1 MFAEFILDPSDAD
14 PVLPWETHLVDGH
27 AFPHHILRV
36 WYIHLN
42 IAMATEQLHVMY
54 HALQQLHSGR
64 QIHLDTQQVADSF
77 FHIYIANMHVHACL
91 FTCIQVDVYR
101 RERSAYSCG
110 EIFL

>member
-64 QIHLDTQQVADSF
+64 QIHLDTQQVGDSF
-77 FHIYIANMHVHACL
+77 FTHTWLICMCMHVRLLA
-91 FTCIQVDVYR
+91 YR
-101 RERSAYSCG
+101 
-110 EIFL
+110 